1 MQSSVCFIQ
10 MITEIVENK
19 YFGTAEISSGL
30 CVYSSHIIEVIN
42 ISVSHSNS
50 DIKLCPLF
58 LQNSVSSCCTATCI
72 FLIHFFKER
81 VDLPEQKSSSLSCS
95 ADIFVS
101 LINEALN
108 ACRRRRR
115 RSPWDNQFPMAE
127 WLSKKSLIAKGK
139 ALIFL
144 RKHCVCCTI

>member
-19 YFGTAEISSGL
+19 YFAAAEILSGL

-50 DIKLCPLF
+50 DIKFCPVF
-58 LQNSVSSCCTATCI
+58 LQNSSSSSCTATCI
-72 FLIHFFKER
+72 FLIHFCKDW

-108 ACRRRRR
+108 AC
-115 RSPWDNQFPMAE
+115 
-127 WLSKKSLIAKGK
+127 KGK
-139 ALIFL
+139 EDRVLGMISVPWQGGWARKVSLQNKVLIFL
-144 RKHCVCCTI
+144 RKHCVCLTT